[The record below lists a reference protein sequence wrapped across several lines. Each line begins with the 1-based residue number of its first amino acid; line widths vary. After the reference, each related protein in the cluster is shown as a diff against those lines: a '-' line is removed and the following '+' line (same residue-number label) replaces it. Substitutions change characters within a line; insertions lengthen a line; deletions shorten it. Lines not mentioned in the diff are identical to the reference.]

1 MRTWQMQEAKAQ
13 LSDLVKR
20 ACTQPQ
26 DITLHGK
33 SVAVVVSREAFDRLS
48 QAQGSLV
55 EFMRHSPLY
64 GDEKLVFEREQSLGQ
79 DHALRVKNT

>member
-1 MRTWQMQEAKAQ
+1 MQTWQMQEAKAQ
-13 LSDLVKR
+13 LSELVKR
-20 ACTQPQ
+20 ARSQPQ

-48 QAQGSLV
+48 RSQGSLV

-64 GDEKLVFEREQSLGQ
+64 GAEELVFEREQSLGR
-79 DHALRVKNT
+79 DIEL

>member
-1 MRTWQMQEAKAQ
+1 MTSLVRIYEGENMQTWQMQEAKAQ
-13 LSDLVKR
+13 LSELVKR
-20 ACTQPQ
+20 ARSQPR

-55 EFMRHSPLY
+55 EFMLW
-64 GDEKLVFEREQSLGQ
+64 G
-79 DHALRVKNT
+79 

>member
-1 MRTWQMQEAKAQ
+1 MQTWQMQEAKAQ
-13 LSDLVKR
+13 LSALVKR
-20 ACTQPQ
+20 ARSQPQ

-48 QAQGSLV
+48 QGSLV

-64 GDEKLVFEREQSLGQ
+64 GAEELVFEREQSL
-79 DHALRVKNT
+79 DRDIEL